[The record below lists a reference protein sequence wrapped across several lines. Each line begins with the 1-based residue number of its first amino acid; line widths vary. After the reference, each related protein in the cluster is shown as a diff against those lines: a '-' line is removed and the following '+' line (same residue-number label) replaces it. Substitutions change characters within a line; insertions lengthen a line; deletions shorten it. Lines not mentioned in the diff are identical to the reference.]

1 MYIDSQETF
10 SDAQS
15 VAAAVGDIVSTNIYD
30 TGSKAD
36 VGIGERM
43 FVYAKMVAALAGV
56 GSSIQVVLQTSADN
70 STWVD
75 AATAPAVTTANAIAN
90 SVIAR
95 FALPIGLRRYLR
107 LAYRITGATTTAGT
121 ASGYLVIDV
130 QANVANPSGV
140 SAV

>member
-15 VAAAVGDIVSTNIYD
+15 VAAAVGDIVSTNVYD

-36 VGIGERM
+36 AGIGERM
-43 FVYAKMVAALAGV
+43 YVFARMVAALAGV

-70 STWVD
+70 SAWVD
-75 AATAPAVTTANAIAN
+75 AASAPAVATASATANT
-90 SVIAR
+90 VIAR
-95 FALPIGLRRYLR
+95 LALPMGLRRYLR
-107 LAYRITGATTTAGT
+107 VAYRITGATTTSGT
-121 ASGYLVIDV
+121 ASSYLAIDV